1 LKLELFETLGSALRV
16 KESEAQILQLNRLKM
31 DLETRLQFQA
41 TTYDFEDEL
50 QVDSK
55 AAELQALRDRLTGL
69 KSQVE
74 ARARGPPVEK
84 EDWLKVGFNDIK
96 KIFQNTGTAAAPAT
110 KSDEKVAVK
119 AKAKM
124 TKTATPVKVTKKA
137 TPKKAGARGSA
148 GTTVI
153 KEVKKNK
160 SPFVFGK
167 K

>member
-1 LKLELFETLGSALRV
+1 MKLELFETLGSALRV

-84 EDWLKVGFNDIK
+84 DDWLKVGFNDIK
-96 KIFQNTGTAAAPAT
+96 NIFQNTGTAAAPAT

-124 TKTATPVKVTKKA
+124 ATPVKVMKKA
-137 TPKKAGARGSA
+137 TPKKAGARASAA